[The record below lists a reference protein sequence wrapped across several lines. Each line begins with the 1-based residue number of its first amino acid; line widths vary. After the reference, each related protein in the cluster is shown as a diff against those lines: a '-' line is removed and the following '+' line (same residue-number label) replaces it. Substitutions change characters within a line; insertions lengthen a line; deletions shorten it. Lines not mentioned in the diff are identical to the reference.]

1 MDALAQEQPP
11 SMKWWLLDERFSPPP
26 PPLRTGTP
34 SSRQTAG
41 NDAVPDSKGLEMTS
55 FSQQERG
62 MDALARE
69 QQREISG
76 LREEVSSRPTGSRHF
91 YRKRVVTSLYFLL

>member
-1 MDALAQEQPP
+1 MRWP
-11 SMKWWLLDERFSPPP
+11 SLSGPVVSPS
-26 PPLRTGTP
+26 PLRSIYP
-34 SSRQTAG
+34 SFRALSERLKF
-41 NDAVPDSKGLEMTS
+41 NFNEDSLPE
-55 FSQQERG
+55 QVRG
-62 MDALARE
+62 MDALAQE